1 MSEENKPKKKRGRPP
16 KKKQE
21 ETQLTIKENK
31 ALNLKSQDNVQI
43 IMNAISNGD
52 SVELDIDKNE
62 MMKNFNTFML
72 TQAYGQLPTII
83 KLYELQMRCLDEYY
97 KQVNELLDDE
107 DANVFLL
114 DKIITTINNSIDRCN
129 NIIMKLGLNSDIT
142 DQLMIKHVD
151 NSQNININAYQSQI
165 SKQKVLDT
173 VRNIL
178 EISQTTN
185 NVSEDDELI

>member
-1 MSEENKPKKKRGRPP
+1 MSEENKQKKKRGRPP
-16 KKKQE
+16 KKKR
-21 ETQLTIKENK
+21 ETNLAITENK
-31 ALNLKSQDNVQI
+31 SLNLKSQDNVQL
-43 IMNAISNGD
+43 IMNAISNGE

-83 KLYELQMRCLDEYY
+83 KLYELQMKCLDEYY

-114 DKIITTINNSIDRCN
+114 DKIITTINNCIDRCN
-129 NIIMKLGLNSDIT
+129 NIIMRLGLNSDIT

-178 EISQTTN
+178 EISKTTN
-185 NVSEDDELI
+185 NINEEDELL

>member
-1 MSEENKPKKKRGRPP
+1 MSEENKQKKKRGRPP

-21 ETQLTIKENK
+21 TNLAIMENK
-31 ALNLKSQDNVQI
+31 SLNLKSQDNVQL
-43 IMNAISNGD
+43 IMNAISNGE

-114 DKIITTINNSIDRCN
+114 DKIITTINNCIDRCN

-178 EISQTTN
+178 EISKTTN
-185 NVSEDDELI
+185 NINEEDELS

>member
-1 MSEENKPKKKRGRPP
+1 MSEENKQKKKRGRPP

-21 ETQLTIKENK
+21 TNLAIMENK
-31 ALNLKSQDNVQI
+31 SLNLKSQDNVQL
-43 IMNAISNGD
+43 IMNAISNGK

-114 DKIITTINNSIDRCN
+114 DKIITTINNCIDRCN

-178 EISQTTN
+178 EISKTTN
-185 NVSEDDELI
+185 NINEEDELS

>member
-1 MSEENKPKKKRGRPP
+1 MSEENKQKKKRGRPP

-21 ETQLTIKENK
+21 TNLAIMENK
-31 ALNLKSQDNVQI
+31 SLNLKSQDNVQL
-43 IMNAISNGD
+43 IMNAISNGE

-114 DKIITTINNSIDRCN
+114 DKIITTINNCIDRCN

-178 EISQTTN
+178 EISKTTN
-185 NVSEDDELI
+185 NINEEDELL

>member
-1 MSEENKPKKKRGRPP
+1 MNEENKQKKKRGRPP

-21 ETQLTIKENK
+21 TNLAITENK
-31 ALNLKSQDNVQI
+31 SLNLKSQDNVQL
-43 IMNAISNGD
+43 IMNAISNGK

-114 DKIITTINNSIDRCN
+114 DKIITTINNCIDRCN

-178 EISQTTN
+178 EISKTTN
-185 NVSEDDELI
+185 NINEEDELI